1 MNTNVESECW
11 FYGAAPL
18 SSWKR
23 GSFVYFIRSGDFIKI
38 GWSKT
43 PELRA
48 DQIRRGGHALLPTAG
63 LAEDPVL
70 LAYSPG
76 TRKDEAALHQHFH
89 GTNDQGEWF
98 RRSPEL
104 DELIEE
110 TRNNQCALEVDIYMA
125 DYAERVAKYGWPAA
139 VVSRDQRIQEQLK
152 LHIERMEIAA

>member
-1 MNTNVESECW
+1 MNDMEYESW
-11 FYGAAPL
+11 FYGAPPL
-18 SSWKR
+18 SYWKR
-23 GSFVYFIRSGDFIKI
+23 SSFVYFIRSGDFIKI

-76 TRKDEAALHQHFH
+76 SRKDEAARHQRFH
-89 GTNDQGEWF
+89 ETNDQGEWF

-104 DELIEE
+104 DELIEQ
-110 TRNNQCALEVDIYMA
+110 TSNNQCALEVDAYMA
-125 DYAERVAKYGWPAA
+125 DYAERVEKYGWPAA
-139 VVSRDQRIQEQLK
+139 VVSRDQRIQDHLK
-152 LHIERMEIAA
+152 LHRERMEIAA

>member
-1 MNTNVESECW
+1 MNANVEHECW

-23 GSFVYFIRSGDFIKI
+23 SSFVYFIQSGDFIKI

-48 DQIRRGGHALLPTAG
+48 DQIRRGGHALRPSAG

-70 LAYSPG
+70 LAYKPG
-76 TRKDEAALHQHFH
+76 SRKDEAKLHQRFYE
-89 GTNDQGEWF
+89 TNDQGEWF

-104 DELIEE
+104 DGLIEE
-110 TRNNQCALEVDIYMA
+110 TRRTQCALEVDAYMA
-125 DYAERVAKYGWPAA
+125 DYAARAEKCGWPAA
-139 VVSRDQRIQEQLK
+139 VVSRERRIEEQLN
-152 LHIERMEIAA
+152 LHIERLETAS

>member
-1 MNTNVESECW
+1 MNENVEEECW
-11 FYGAAPL
+11 YYGAPEL

-76 TRKDEAALHQHFH
+76 SRKDEAALHQRFYE
-89 GTNDQGEWF
+89 TNDQGEWF

-110 TRNNQCALEVDIYMA
+110 TRNNQCVLEVDTYMA
-125 DYAERVAKYGWPAA
+125 DYAARAKKCGWPAS
-139 VVSRDQRIQEQLK
+139 VISRDQRIQDHLK
-152 LHIERMEIAA
+152 LHRERMEIAA

>member
-1 MNTNVESECW
+1 MEYESW
-11 FYGAAPL
+11 FYGAPPL
-18 SSWKR
+18 SYWKR
-23 GSFVYFIRSGDFIKI
+23 SSFVYFIRSGDFIKI

-48 DQIRRGGHALLPTAG
+48 DQIRRGGHALRPSAG

-76 TRKDEAALHQHFH
+76 SRKDEAALHQRFKE
-89 GTNDQGEWF
+89 TNDQGEWF

-104 DELIEE
+104 DELIDE
-110 TRNNQCALEVDIYMA
+110 TRNTQCALEVDAYMA
-125 DYAERVAKYGWPAA
+125 DYAGRVEKYGWPAA
-139 VVSRDQRIQEQLK
+139 VVGRDQRIQEHLK